1 MKCFIGSSMG
11 NGGFKRQ
18 RNDICISQR
27 KSSSQMIVRSYGT
40 FPWGQCLEH
49 NRSDISAIDKKNK
62 RCQLLCLSCPFDSRI
77 EYKDKEKYIEFN
89 QLKHEVA
96 KIWRM
101 KKVDVIPVVIVALGS
116 TQVSLKMNRKAR
128 VRLRSRDD
136 AETVFSWTGY
146 NITKNEKKERKRK
159 PLQLKSL
166 VVMHCGFKMPRQQYQ
181 FWEEK

>member
-1 MKCFIGSSMG
+1 MIMKWFTGSSMG

-18 RNDICISQR
+18 RDGICISQR

-49 NRSDISAIDKKNK
+49 NSSDISVIDKKNK
-62 RCQLLCLSCPFDSRI
+62 RCQLLYLSC
-77 EYKDKEKYIEFN
+77 
-89 QLKHEVA
+89 Q
-96 KIWRM
+96 
-101 KKVDVIPVVIVALGS
+101 
-116 TQVSLKMNRKAR
+116 TQVSLKMDRKAR

-146 NITKNEKKERKRK
+146 NITKNKKKERKQK

-166 VVMHCGFKMPRQQYQ
+166 VAMHCGFKMPRQQYQ